1 MRNDGKTIRL
11 LVGAALLLCCIP
23 AGLAHGQSGPGP
35 IVPPAG
41 LPPAPP
47 PPTPQIRVQV
57 ELVST
62 PVTVRDRKGD
72 LVLNLQQNDFRIFDQ
87 GVEQAIER
95 FGLGGDPLSVVILL
109 ESSSRVEALL
119 PAVRHTG
126 VLFSQAVMA
135 QTGEAAVVSFD
146 DLIEVRRTLTPDGDA
161 VEKAVANLRMGTS
174 GTLLYDA
181 LSKAIGILKNRPKDR
196 RRVII
201 VVSEADDTGSET
213 ELGDVLR
220 DAQSNNVAIYS
231 VSLSNLGA
239 KVRGGAQP
247 SPSSPFP
254 PGTFPAPGR
263 PGQPQTPSA
272 AETGQGNIDY
282 RALAIWVVKHT
293 KHAVKGNALEIAVA
307 ATGGSYALVYRDDSM
322 EKAIGQIA
330 AEVHAQYTVAYRP
343 ASSPASGFHEIKV
356 KVARSGVSVR
366 ARPGYFVER
375 PEK

>member
-35 IVPPAG
+35 IVPAAG
-41 LPPAPP
+41 RPPEPP
-47 PPTPQIRVQV
+47 PPEPQIRVQV

-62 PVTVRDRKGD
+62 PVTVRDRKGE
-72 LVLNLQQNDFRIFDQ
+72 LVLNLQQKDFRIFDQ
-87 GVEQAIER
+87 GVEQAIDH
-95 FGLGGDPLSVVILL
+95 FDLGGDPLSVVILL

-126 VLFSQAVMA
+126 ILFSQAVMG

-146 DLIEVRRTLTPDGDA
+146 DWIEVRQTLTHDGDA
-161 VEKAVANLRMGTS
+161 VEKAVAKLRMGTS
-174 GTLLYDA
+174 GILLYDA

-213 ELGDVLR
+213 KLGDVLR
-220 DAQSNNVAIYS
+220 DAQINNVAIYS
-231 VSLSNLGA
+231 VGLSNLGA
-239 KVRGGAQP
+239 KLRGGAQP
-247 SPSSPFP
+247 PPSSPFP
-254 PGTFPAPGR
+254 PGTFPMPGR
-263 PGQPQTPSA
+263 PGQPQTPSTEQA
-272 AETGQGNIDY
+272 RQGNIDY
-282 RALAIWVVKHT
+282 LALAIWVVKHT
-293 KHAVKGNALEIAVA
+293 DHAVKGNALEIAVA
-307 ATGGSYALVYRDDSM
+307 ATGGTHVLVYRDDSM

-330 AEVHAQYTVAYRP
+330 AEVHAQYTVTYRP
-343 ASSPASGFHEIKV
+343 ASVPASGFHEIKV

-366 ARPGYFVER
+366 ARPGYFVEW